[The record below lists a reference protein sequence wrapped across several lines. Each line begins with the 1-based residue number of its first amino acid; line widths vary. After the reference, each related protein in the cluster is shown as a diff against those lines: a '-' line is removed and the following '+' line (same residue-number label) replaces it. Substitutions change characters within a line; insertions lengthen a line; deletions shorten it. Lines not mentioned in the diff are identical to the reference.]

1 MSKIIVYVEG
11 SKVTSYEVVEPNM
24 IEAARRG
31 LKGVDAVNY
40 DRAVKALGADVMA
53 SATKSAALKSE
64 DEALAEIA
72 TSRGKAFI
80 LTDRLP
86 DHKDLS
92 DLVVEGGK
100 LSVKKSA

>member
-11 SKVTSYEVVEPNM
+11 SKVTGYEVVEANM
-24 IEAARRG
+24 LEAARRG
-31 LKGVDAVNY
+31 LKGAEAVAY
-40 DRAVKALGADVMA
+40 DRGCKQLGADVMA
-53 SATKSAALKSE
+53 LATKSAALVSA

-72 TSRGKAFI
+72 TARGKQFI

-100 LSVKKSA
+100 LSVKKAA